1 MKAYFTAM
9 LLVLIIG
16 NIGAVDTESY
26 QFIDYLRSL
35 PGPGMPQVYQNG
47 VVFTAPSSFSRVGIS
62 FAHENYSRVH
72 WFRNLLI
79 PRDAADL
86 HVDGRL
92 QRHIDPYIDS
102 GIMFHLEMIPENVQ
116 NLDYRLVI
124 DGLWTVDPLN
134 PLIISGPSGVS
145 ASRFPLPPQAQR
157 EASLPSGLYRF
168 NFNAQPGEIITVG
181 GDFNNWD
188 PFMYQLTE
196 ISPGIYSITLPFP
209 PGRIQYVFYYRGT
222 PVPDPL
228 NPWRAYNREG
238 RYVSEAFIN

>member
-35 PGPGMPQVYQNG
+35 PGPGMPQVFQNG
-47 VVFTAPSSFSRVGIS
+47 VVFTAPSSFNRVGIS

-72 WFRNLLI
+72 WFRHLLI
-79 PRDAADL
+79 PGDAADL
-86 HVDGRL
+86 YVDGRF
-92 QRHIDPYIDS
+92 QRHVNPNMDS

-145 ASRFPLPPQAQR
+145 ASRFPLPPQARR
-157 EASLPSGLYRF
+157 EASLPAGLHRF
-168 NFNAQPGEIITVG
+168 SFHASPGEFITVG

-188 PFMYQLTE
+188 PFMYQLIET
-196 ISPGIYSITLPFP
+196 SPGFYSITLPFP
-209 PGRIQYVFYYRGT
+209 PGRIQYVFYYRGN

-228 NPWRAYNREG
+228 NPRRAYSREG